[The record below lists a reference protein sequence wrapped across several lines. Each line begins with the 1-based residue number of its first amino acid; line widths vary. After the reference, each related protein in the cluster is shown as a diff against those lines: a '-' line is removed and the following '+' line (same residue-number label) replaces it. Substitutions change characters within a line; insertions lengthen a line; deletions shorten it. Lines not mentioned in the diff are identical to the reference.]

1 MGHRFGVAL
10 ACLAGMVGWANS
22 ALATP
27 PGAEAFFKDPDIVD
41 AVLSPSGRKLA
52 ITSAKGIKR
61 VGLVVLDL
69 APGGALARAVQYE
82 DADIVD
88 VHWVNDERLV
98 FSATDH
104 AEGGGLRTGAPGL
117 FAVNADG
124 SKYRQLVRRQGRPM
138 VTDGSHQQLLDWNH
152 RLLQVPTP
160 QAGQANERVLIAQI
174 AMDDVRSLFPM
185 WLNTRTGLTES
196 AGFKAPPNA
205 VHWLIDSIGNAHALV
220 SVEGGRQTAD
230 WRAPSAA

>member
-1 MGHRFGVAL
+1 MGQRFGVAL
-10 ACLAGMVGWANS
+10 ACLAGLVGWANS

-69 APGGALARAVQYE
+69 APGGALARAAQYE

-104 AEGGGLRTGAPGL
+104 A
-117 FAVNADG
+117 
-124 SKYRQLVRRQGRPM
+124 
-138 VTDGSHQQLLDWNH
+138 
-152 RLLQVPTP
+152 
-160 QAGQANERVLIAQI
+160 
-174 AMDDVRSLFPM
+174 
-185 WLNTRTGLTES
+185 
-196 AGFKAPPNA
+196 
-205 VHWLIDSIGNAHALV
+205 
-220 SVEGGRQTAD
+220 
-230 WRAPSAA
+230 